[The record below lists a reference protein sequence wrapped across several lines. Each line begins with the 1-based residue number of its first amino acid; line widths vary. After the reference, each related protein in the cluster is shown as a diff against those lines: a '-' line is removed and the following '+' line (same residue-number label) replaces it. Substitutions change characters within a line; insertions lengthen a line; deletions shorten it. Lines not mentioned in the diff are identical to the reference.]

1 MSKVRVHNFTISLD
15 GFGTGEGQYLDAP
28 FGHGGHIMDWFKGT
42 KTFKA
47 MIGHPDDS
55 IEGLLDIDDDFARAW
70 GPGIGCEIMG
80 RNKFTPERGEWL
92 DENWKGW
99 WGDEPP
105 FHSPCIVLTHH
116 KKEPLVMGETTF
128 YFKDASPT
136 DALGEAKKLAG
147 DKDIR
152 IGGGATSLRHF
163 FDARLVDYAHIAVAP
178 VLLGRGELLFENLE
192 GLEKDYTIK
201 TTSSPSGVTHLEFE
215 LK

>member
-15 GFGTGEGQYLDAP
+15 GYGTGEGQSLEAP
-28 FGHGGHIMDWFKGT
+28 FGHGGHIMDWFKST
-42 KTFKA
+42 VTFNT
-47 MIGHPDDS
+47 MIGTP
-55 IEGLLDIDDDFARAW
+55 EKGVAGIDEDFASAW

-105 FHSPCIVLTHH
+105 FHTPCIVLTHH

-128 YFKDASPT
+128 YFMDASPKE
-136 DALGEAKKLAG
+136 ALDEAKKLAG

-152 IGGGATSLRHF
+152 IGGGAKTLNQF
-163 FDARLVDYAHIAVAP
+163 FDSRLVDYAHIAIAP
-178 VLLGRGELLFENLE
+178 VLLGKGELLFENLE
-192 GLEKDYTIK
+192 GLEKDYAIK
-201 TTSSPSGVTHLEFE
+201 STSSPSGVTHLEFE
-215 LK
+215 KI